1 MKPLQRLLYLILSL
15 IEALTITSSCTPV
28 VYDTM
33 GEIHG
38 VVVRADNGLPIWGA
52 TVTLSPGLQSC
63 LTDAAGEFLFSD
75 CEVKQYS
82 ITVQASGFETNGKS
96 VTVVAGKCVEVIIEL
111 RLPEYE

>member
-1 MKPLQRLLYLILSL
+1 MKFLKSLFYLILPL
-15 IEALTITSSCTPV
+15 VGILAIISSCKPV

-38 VVVRADNGLPIWGA
+38 SVIRADNGIPIRGA
-52 TVTLSPGLQSC
+52 TVSLSPGLQSC
-63 LTDAAGEFLFSD
+63 STDVAGEFLFSD
-75 CEVKQYS
+75 CEAKQYS

-111 RLPEYE
+111 RLPEYD